1 MCQGTSTHINLTGD
15 EIKARYLAMNAALLN
30 VRSLIASANI
40 SKGAPK
46 PFLAESLPSEDDD
59 MGLIDWIQD
68 LSAAGLKA
76 VQEKIKTNYHKFGSK
91 ITRSSESKGKEEKT
105 PEESV
110 DSKNESSKQENK
122 EDTTVAPEIQNEY
135 KTLNK

>member
-76 VQEKIKTNYHKFGSK
+76 AETIHCDTVGSQSSRLIRYNYIIPHGCHY
-91 ITRSSESKGKEEKT
+91 EE
-105 PEESV
+105 
-110 DSKNESSKQENK
+110 
-122 EDTTVAPEIQNEY
+122 
-135 KTLNK
+135 